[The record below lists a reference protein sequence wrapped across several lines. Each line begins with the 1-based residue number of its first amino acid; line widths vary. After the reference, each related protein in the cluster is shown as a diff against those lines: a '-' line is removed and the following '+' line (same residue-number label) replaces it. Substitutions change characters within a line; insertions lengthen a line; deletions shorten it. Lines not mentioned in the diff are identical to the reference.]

1 MQIVR
6 GNLRGPGGRV
16 ISMTWLNV
24 ISRPETLVFL
34 VPIAAILVF
43 GSTGIVK
50 ILIKH
55 RERMAMIE
63 QGMHPDIEAHESVEP
78 HDVIV

>member
-1 MQIVR
+1 
-6 GNLRGPGGRV
+6 
-16 ISMTWLNV
+16 MTWMNV

-43 GSTGIVK
+43 GLTGIIK

-63 QGMHPDIEAHESVEP
+63 QGMHPDVEAHEAVER
-78 HDVIV
+78 HDAMV

>member
-1 MQIVR
+1 
-6 GNLRGPGGRV
+6 
-16 ISMTWLNV
+16 MTWMNV

-43 GSTGIVK
+43 GLTALVK

-63 QGMHPDIEAHESVEP
+63 QGMHPDIEAHEAAER
-78 HDVIV
+78 HDVVV

>member
-1 MQIVR
+1 
-6 GNLRGPGGRV
+6 
-16 ISMTWLNV
+16 MTWMNV

-34 VPIAAILVF
+34 VPITAILVF
-43 GSTGIVK
+43 GLTGLVK

-63 QGMHPDIEAHESVEP
+63 QGMHPDVEAHEAAEQ
-78 HDVIV
+78 HDAMV

>member
-1 MQIVR
+1 
-6 GNLRGPGGRV
+6 
-16 ISMTWLNV
+16 MTWMNV

-34 VPIAAILVF
+34 VPITAILVF
-43 GSTGIVK
+43 GLTGLVK

-63 QGMHPDIEAHESVEP
+63 QGMHPDVEAHESVEQQ
-78 HDVIV
+78 DVMV

>member
-1 MQIVR
+1 
-6 GNLRGPGGRV
+6 
-16 ISMTWLNV
+16 MTWLNV

-34 VPIAAILVF
+34 VPIAAILMF
-43 GSTGIVK
+43 GMMGIIK

-63 QGMHPDIEAHESVEP
+63 QGMHPDVEAHEAVDH
-78 HDVIV
+78 HDVIA